1 MPEQPTL
8 RLVASYKHLG
18 GILTHGSKLLPEVKH
33 RIAQGCTAFH
43 NYRTKIY
50 KNKNIDVDTRMT
62 VFRATTLAAIHY
74 NAATWSGHNQ
84 KTINTWRTGH
94 MNLYRRAL
102 YGLFPYQ
109 DLLHYTRMTRSSP
122 LSMRTPLTRPSR
134 YYAYGG
140 TEQLYALIVQL
151 FGQHLHSKLHGYLR
165 YGKISRGCTTKL
177 KVLQTCQSQNMTW
190 THGIF

>member
-1 MPEQPTL
+1 MAPSCYLKSSIE
-8 RLVASYKHLG
+8 
-18 GILTHGSKLLPEVKH
+18 LLKAARHFTITEPRST
-33 RIAQGCTAFH
+33 RI
-43 NYRTKIY
+43 RTS
-50 KNKNIDVDTRMT
+50 TW
-62 VFRATTLAAIHY
+62 TLAWRYFGPQHWRQYI
-74 NAATWSGHNQ
+74 TTQLLGQ